1 MLVHEQ
7 KKKTIEQNRKSR
19 NRHPV
24 TSENFV
30 CDRGDISNHWVKD
43 GLFK

>member
-7 KKKTIEQNRKSR
+7 KNRTSEQKRKSR
-19 NRHPV
+19 NRLPI
-24 TSENFV
+24 TSGNFV

-43 GLFK
+43 RLFK